1 MNLKNSIEGH
11 VYSFVPITTTFS
23 YTNGNHNY
31 NSELNCTNNK
41 FNRCTMMETTKEQ
54 VYRTYF
60 TFSIPRFE
68 LTLESSQPL
77 CNDTL
82 HLAQPGFVSS
92 HPGQH

>member
-1 MNLKNSIEGH
+1 
-11 VYSFVPITTTFS
+11 
-23 YTNGNHNY
+23 
-31 NSELNCTNNK
+31 
-41 FNRCTMMETTKEQ
+41 MMETTKEQ

-92 HPGQH
+92 YPGQH